1 MMNVIDLLS
10 DLVKIDSSSQEGA
23 NRAIDYCE
31 GWLRGQNLQ
40 SQKFEIDGAKML
52 LAEIGEGE
60 KTIVLNGHVDVVP
73 GRPDQFSPLL
83 ENGKM
88 YGRGTADMKAGVAAM
103 MYVMTLL
110 KKEQLPC
117 KVMLQIVSD
126 EETGSNCSRY
136 LSDEGYRGD
145 FVICGEPTQL
155 GIGLQSKG
163 VLYLDLIVKGKPAH
177 GSRPWEGE
185 NAIIKAFHQYEK
197 ITQLPFAFESSDMYD
212 SPSIDLPIIE
222 GGTVMNQ
229 VPDICK
235 LSINIRFLPGQ
246 SHEEIVK
253 QIESVVEGD
262 VLITGIGEAIATK
275 KDDPYVQALKAAC
288 IKEEPE
294 KDIKIFG
301 QHGSSDGK
309 HFAKYGIPA
318 VEFGPCGSD
327 WHGDSE
333 NVILQSIQEY
343 IDILSEL
350 AKTMEPN

>member
-1 MMNVIDLLS
+1 MNVLDLLS
-10 DLVKIDSSSQEGA
+10 DLVKIDSSTQEGA
-23 NRAIDYCE
+23 NQAIDYCE
-31 GWLRGQNLQ
+31 GWLRGQNLRTK
-40 SQKFEIDGAKML
+40 KFEIDGAKML

-73 GRPDQFSPLL
+73 GKSEQFSPLMK
-83 ENGKM
+83 NGKM

-103 MYVMTLL
+103 MWVMTLL
-110 KKEQLPC
+110 EKEQLHC
-117 KVMLQIVSD
+117 KIMLQIVSD

-197 ITQLPFAFESSDMYD
+197 ITQLPFASESSDMYEF
-212 SPSIDLPIIE
+212 PSIDLPIIE

-229 VPDICK
+229 VPDVCK
-235 LSINIRFLPGQ
+235 ISINIRFLPEQ
-246 SHEEIVK
+246 SHEEIIK
-253 QIESVVEGD
+253 QIESVVDGKI
-262 VLITGIGEAIATK
+262 VITGMGEAIATK
-275 KDDPYVQALKAAC
+275 KNDPYVQALESAC
-288 IKEEPE
+288 VKMKPE
-294 KDIKIFG
+294 KDINVFG

-318 VEFGPCGSD
+318 VEFGPSGSD
-327 WHGDSE
+327 WHGDQE
-333 NVILQSIQEY
+333 NVILQSVDDY
-343 IDILSEL
+343 IDILIEL
-350 AKTMEPN
+350 AKSMERT